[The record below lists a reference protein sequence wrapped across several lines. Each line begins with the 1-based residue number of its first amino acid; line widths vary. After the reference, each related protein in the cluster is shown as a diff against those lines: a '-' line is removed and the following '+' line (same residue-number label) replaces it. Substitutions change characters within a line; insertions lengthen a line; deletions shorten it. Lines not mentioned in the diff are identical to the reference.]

1 MPDRIE
7 IQRVP
12 IGRASTITAFV
23 MIAFMLLGM
32 IFPVASLVAGKSQPH
47 DIAPLLLQF
56 WVRGI
61 WAWIG
66 VVLSLIFYNWI
77 AKRFGGIVLFVRS
90 SKEDGREQHTAR

>member
-12 IGRASTITAFV
+12 IGRVSTVAAFLI
-23 MIAFMLLGM
+23 IAFMLLGTL
-32 IFPVASLVAGKSQPH
+32 IAVAFLVTGESHPHDVASL
-47 DIAPLLLQF
+47 LLQL